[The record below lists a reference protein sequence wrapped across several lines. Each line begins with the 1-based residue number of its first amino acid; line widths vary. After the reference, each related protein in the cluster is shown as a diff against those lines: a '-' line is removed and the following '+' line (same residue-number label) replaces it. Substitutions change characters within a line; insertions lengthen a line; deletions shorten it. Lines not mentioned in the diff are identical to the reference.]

1 MKQLTIGILAHVDA
15 GKTTLSESILYLR
28 GKIRKLGRVDHKDA
42 FLDTYELEKDR
53 GITIFSKQAV
63 FDLGEKK
70 VTLLDTPGHADFSA
84 EMERT
89 LQVLDYAILVI
100 NGADGVQ
107 AHTKTLWNLLKR
119 YRVPVFLFVNKMDQ
133 ETADKDALLYNLTSQ
148 LDEMCIEFPSGMEWN
163 DEQFENVA
171 MSDED
176 AMEEYLESGQ
186 LSVDTIRELIS
197 CRRVFPCYF
206 GSALKV
212 EGVHEFLDGFDQYT
226 DTGDYPQE
234 FGAKV
239 YKISRDSSGNR
250 LTHMKITGG
259 KLKVRDLIGEEK
271 INQIRIYSGEKFEA
285 VQEVCAG
292 CICAVTGLSDT
303 YPGQGLGNETES
315 VAPMLEPVLSYHVIL
330 PENTD
335 AHTMMLRLKELEE
348 EDPMLHILWN
358 PEPGEIQVQLMGE
371 IQIEIL
377 KSLVLE
383 RYGVSIDFD
392 KGNIVYKETIE
403 NTVEGV
409 GHFEPLRHYAE
420 VHLIMEPAEPGSGL
434 IIGTDCSE
442 DMLDKNWQRLILTH
456 LCEKE
461 HRGVLTGSVI
471 TDMKI
476 TLVAG
481 KAHLKHTEGG
491 DFRQATY
498 RAVRQGLMQ
507 AKSVLL
513 EPYYS
518 FSLEVPSE
526 NVGRAIND
534 IQKMHGEFKLPETDG
549 DMSILVGNAPVSL
562 MRDYQMEVIAYTR
575 GRGRLFCSLQGY
587 QPCHNAEEVIEEMH
601 YYPNRDVENPTG
613 SVFCAHG
620 AGVNIPWN
628 EVFGNM
634 HIESQLKKRREK
646 EREEGEERKRLER
659 NARQKKAG
667 LSGKKAP
674 SRSSSAWNEKEEK
687 ELEDIFLRTYGKIER
702 RTAPERQIVQYSEKK
717 SSKKAEKEIKEYL
730 LVDGYNLIFAWDE
743 LKELA
748 LDNLEAA
755 KGKLMDILS
764 NYQGYKQC
772 ALILVFDAYKVE
784 GGDHVIQQYYNI
796 PVIYTKEAETADQYI
811 EKVVHEL
818 GRKYHVTVVTS
829 DGVEQVITAGQGAT
843 IISSREFVREIEEV
857 KEQIREEWDQK
868 CQTNK
873 TYLFDYMD
881 EELAADMEKI
891 RLGEKEPEEL

>member
-1 MKQLTIGILAHVDA
+1 MKQLTVGILAHVDA
-15 GKTTLSESILYLR
+15 GKTTLSESILYLC

-63 FDLGEKK
+63 LTLGEKT
-70 VTLLDTPGHADFSA
+70 VTLLDTPGHVDFSA

-89 LQVLDYAILVI
+89 LQVMDYAILVI

-119 YRVPVFLFVNKMDQ
+119 YQVPVFLFINKMDQ
-133 ETADKDALLYNLTSQ
+133 ETADKESLLENLTTQ
-148 LDEMCIEFPSGMEWN
+148 LDEMCVEFPSGTAWT
-163 DEQFENVA
+163 DEQFENAA
-171 MSDED
+171 MASED
-176 AMEEYLESGQ
+176 AMEEYLENGE
-186 LSVDTIRELIS
+186 LSVDTIRAMIRERKL
-197 CRRVFPCYF
+197 FPCYF

-212 EGVHEFLDGFDQYT
+212 EGVREFLDGFDLYT
-226 DTGDYPQE
+226 EVKSYPE
-234 FGAKV
+234 DFRAKV
-239 YKISRDSSGNR
+239 YKISRDASGNR

-259 KLKVRDLIGEEK
+259 VLKVREQIGEEK

-285 VQEVCAG
+285 VQEVTAG

-303 YPGQGLGNETES
+303 YPGQGIGAETES
-315 VAPMLEPVLSYHVIL
+315 VPPMLEPVLNYRVIL

-335 AHTMMLRLKELEE
+335 AHTMMLHMKELEE
-348 EDPMLHILWN
+348 EDPMLRILWN
-358 PEPGEIQVQLMGE
+358 QELGEIHVQLMGE

-383 RYGVSIDFD
+383 RFGIAIEFD
-392 KGNIVYKETIE
+392 AGNIVYKETIE
-403 NTVEGV
+403 TIVEGV

-420 VHLIMEPAEPGSGL
+420 VHLLMEPADPGSGL

-456 LCEKE
+456 LYEKE
-461 HRGVLTGSVI
+461 HRGVLTGSAI

-518 FSLEVPSE
+518 FSLEIPTE

-534 IQKMHGEFKLPETDG
+534 IQKMHGEFEPPEADG
-549 DMSILVGNAPVSL
+549 DLSILVGSAPVSE
-562 MRDYQMEVIAYTR
+562 MRDYQMEVMAYTR
-575 GRGRLFCSLQGY
+575 GRGRLFCSLKGY
-587 QPCHNAEEVIEEMH
+587 EPCHNAEEVIEAMG
-601 YYPNRDVENPTG
+601 YYPNRDLDNPTG
-613 SVFCAHG
+613 SVFCVHG
-620 AGVNIPWN
+620 AGTNVPWN
-628 EVFGNM
+628 EVFSKM
-634 HIESQLKKRREK
+634 HIESQLKKWREK
-646 EREEGEERKRLER
+646 EREAEEERKRLAAKER
-659 NARQKKAG
+659 QMRSG
-667 LSGKKAP
+667 MTGKKAP
-674 SRSSSAWNEKEEK
+674 SKSASVWNAKEEK
-687 ELEDIFLRTYGKIER
+687 ELEDIFLRTYGRVER
-702 RTAPERQIVQYSEKK
+702 KTVPERQVVTYADKK
-717 SSKKAEKEIKEYL
+717 SSKKRYKEIKEYL

-748 LDNLEAA
+748 QINLEAA
-755 KGKLMDILS
+755 KNKLMDILS

-811 EKVVHEL
+811 EKVVHEI

-843 IISSREFVREIEEV
+843 IISSREFVKEIEDV
-857 KEQIREEWDQK
+857 NEQIREEWEQK
-868 CQTNK
+868 RQTKKN
-873 TYLFDYMD
+873 YLFDYMD
-881 EELAADMEKI
+881 EELAADMEKV
-891 RLGEKEPEEL
+891 RLGKKAPEEL

>member
-70 VTLLDTPGHADFSA
+70 VTLLDTPGHVDFSA

-133 ETADKDALLYNLTSQ
+133 ETADKDELLSNLTSQ
-148 LDEMCIEFPSGMEWN
+148 LDEMCIEFPSGTEWS

-176 AMEEYLESGQ
+176 AMEEYLEDGQ
-186 LSVDTIRELIS
+186 LSAYRIRELIS
-197 CRRVFPCYF
+197 RRKIFPCYF

-226 DTGDYPQE
+226 DTGDFPE
-234 FGAKV
+234 VFGAKV

-292 CICAVTGLSDT
+292 CICAVAGLSDT

-518 FSLEVPSE
+518 FSLEIPSE

-562 MRDYQMEVIAYTR
+562 MRDYQMEVTAYTR

-620 AGVNIPWN
+620 AGVNVPWN

-646 EREEGEERKRLER
+646 EREEEEERKRLER
-659 NARQKKAG
+659 NTRQKKAG

-702 RTAPERQIVQYSEKK
+702 KMAPERQIVQYSEKK
-717 SSKKAEKEIKEYL
+717 SSKKARKEIKEYL

-748 LDNLEAA
+748 IDNLEAA

-868 CQTNK
+868 RQTNK